1 VKIKN
6 LSSCNYFYN
15 YIELFDLNMTF
26 HKISIRNDVY
36 QKLVKLK
43 KKDESFS
50 DLIDR
55 LSRGVKGSWDALEE
69 LNGIAG
75 PDELQMEAIRHQ

>member
-1 VKIKN
+1 MASHQV
-6 LSSCNYFYN
+6 
-15 YIELFDLNMTF
+15 
-26 HKISIRNDVY
+26 SIRNDVY

-43 KKDESFS
+43 KQDESFS

-55 LSRGVKGSWDALEE
+55 LSHGAKGSWDALEE

-75 PDELQMEAIRHQ
+75 PDELQMEAIINQNRSTLEKTFQKRLGIEEK

>member
-1 VKIKN
+1 
-6 LSSCNYFYN
+6 
-15 YIELFDLNMTF
+15 MTL

-43 KKDESFS
+43 KRDESLS
-50 DLIDR
+50 DLIER
-55 LSRGVKGSWDALEE
+55 LSRGAKGSWNALEE

-75 PDELQMEAIRHQ
+75 PDELNMEKKIEENRAIIKKSLQKRLGLDE